1 MTSDGSIII
10 KEKMN
15 LKSGVHDDMLRKD
28 VVFKSTVPVKSCII
42 KINNTLIDNAN
53 NFDIVMPMRNLLE
66 YSDNNDLV
74 TIEMKMMMLIMK
86 LQRVNILSMRQK

>member
-28 VVFKSTVPVKSCII
+28 VVFKSIVPVKSCII

-53 NFDIVMPMRNLLE
+53 NFDIVMPMCNLLE